1 MAENVIC
8 PICKSEAE
16 AINVGL
22 FDGVGFRCKTHG
34 EFEAADS
41 ALAMHKDTEATRWET
56 ALRSAKDRAKATQ
69 ETWPRITTY
78 DFICPLSASAAV
90 TAVTGYSSE

>member
-22 FDGVGFRCKTHG
+22 LDGVGIRCKTHG
-34 EFEAADS
+34 EFEVPAVAQEGYYGVGHEHCGI
-41 ALAMHKDTEATRWET
+41 LLEAEQKRRQRLLLQP
-56 ALRSAKDRAKATQ
+56 LRLSPDAKPQGR
-69 ETWPRITTY
+69 
-78 DFICPLSASAAV
+78 
-90 TAVTGYSSE
+90 